1 MKDEGLRAAGDRGRW
16 SFILHPSSFILSL
29 WLVATS
35 ASASNSLLVERRT
48 IRHGEQLTII
58 VSLEGEFSELD
69 DVRVPLH
76 NLTISDPPSIASE
89 FSWING
95 EIVRRKVLRYRARA
109 VGAGPALVGPLTLS
123 AGSQRDTLP
132 AIAIDVLPD
141 RAATSDDPVVILEEL
156 LATGREPLFVM
167 AEQDERSVYAGE
179 QVIVTWYLYNAA
191 TVQRWQIGSI
201 PKLADFWVE
210 ELDVRNS
217 RAQTT
222 FIGDHPVQKMAVR
235 RVALYP
241 LRPGRLEVGALE
253 VEAAVL
259 RRRSNRG
266 PFSIFEGNLIETGFS
281 SSPIWIEANALPAG
295 PPVSAVGELAMRCSQ
310 PKQTAGG
317 PVIVEATVSG
327 RGNLRAAVAPAFAAA
342 PVGEVQRI
350 EQGVGVQK
358 SADAAT
364 MTRRW
369 QYLIFPRAAG
379 TMTVPSLQM
388 PVFSPGA
395 KTRQLLQCSAAA
407 LVVNATERPRV
418 ATGAPAAAPPT
429 LRTRTTPFILAG
441 LIGIACLAVV
451 LPWWRRRATL
461 ERQIR
466 GIISNQNPGEVRE
479 RVHTALAGR
488 GIDAVVL
495 LKEPSDRGDAY
506 RSLRSLLDA
515 LERDRIDVDDR
526 EREIR
531 RRLRELF

>member
-1 MKDEGLRAAGDRGRW
+1 MVIGMWRYLIVSILLATAAG
-16 SFILHPSSFILSL
+16 
-29 WLVATS
+29 
-35 ASASNSLLVERRT
+35 ASNSLLVERRT

-58 VSLEGEFSELD
+58 VSLEGEFAELD

-95 EIVRRKVLRYRARA
+95 EIIRRKVLRYRARA
-109 VGAGPALVGPLTLS
+109 DAAGAALVGPLTLRV
-123 AGSQRDTLP
+123 GQQQDTLP

-167 AEQDERSVYAGE
+167 AEQDEPSVYAGE

-217 RAQTT
+217 RAQTI
-222 FIGDHPVQKMAVR
+222 FLGDHPVQKMAVR

-281 SSPIWIEANALPAG
+281 SSPIWVEAKALPAG
-295 PPVSAVGELAMRCSQ
+295 PAVSAVGELTMRCSS
-310 PKQTAGG
+310 PKQTSGG
-317 PVIVEATVSG
+317 PVIVEATVTG
-327 RGNLRAAVAPAFAAA
+327 QGNLRAAVPPVFAVA
-342 PVGEVQRI
+342 PVGDVQRI
-350 EQGVGVQK
+350 EQGVSLQK
-358 SADAAT
+358 SAEAAM

-379 TMTVPSLQM
+379 KMAIPSLQM

-395 KTRQLLQCSAAA
+395 ETRRLLQCSASVLA
-407 LVVNATERPRV
+407 VTATDRPRV
-418 ATGAPAAAPPT
+418 AAGAPAAAPPT
-429 LRTRTTPFILAG
+429 LRARMTPFIVAG
-441 LIGIACLAVV
+441 IIGMVCLAFV
-451 LPWWRRRATL
+451 LPWWRRRASV
-461 ERQIR
+461 ERHIR
-466 GIISNQNPGEVRE
+466 TIISDQNPAEIRE
-479 RVHTALAGR
+479 RVHAALAGR

-495 LKEPSDRGDAY
+495 VKEASDRGDAY

-526 EREIR
+526 DREIR

>member
-1 MKDEGLRAAGDRGRW
+1 MKDESLTAVGDRGRW
-16 SFILHPSSFILSL
+16 PFIFHPSSFILSL
-29 WLVATS
+29 LLVAAS

-58 VSLEGEFSELD
+58 VSMEGEFAELD

-95 EIVRRKVLRYRARA
+95 EIIRRKVLRYRARA
-109 VGAGPALVGPLTLS
+109 VAAGPALVGPLTLR
-123 AGSQRDTLP
+123 AGQQQDTLP
-132 AIAIDVLPD
+132 AIAIDVLAD
-141 RAATSDDPVVILEEL
+141 RAATSDDPLVILEEL

-167 AEQDERSVYAGE
+167 AEQDQQSVYAGE

-217 RAQTT
+217 RALTT
-222 FIGDHPVQKMAVR
+222 FLGDHPVQKMAVR

-259 RRRSNRG
+259 RRRSSRG

-281 SSPIWIEANALPAG
+281 SSPLWIDAMALPAG
-295 PPVSAVGELAMRCSQ
+295 PPVSAVGELSLRCSQ
-310 PKQTAGG
+310 PKQTSGG
-317 PVIVEATVSG
+317 PVIVEATVAG
-327 RGNLRAAVAPAFAAA
+327 QGNLRAADPPSFAVAPL
-342 PVGEVQRI
+342 GDVQRI
-350 EQGVGVQK
+350 EESVSVQR
-358 SADAAT
+358 SAEAAM

-369 QYLIFPRAAG
+369 KYLIFPRAAG
-379 TMTVPSLQM
+379 TMTIPSLQM
-388 PVFSPGA
+388 SVFSPG
-395 KTRQLLQCSAAA
+395 KETRQLLQCSASTLA
-407 LVVNATERPRV
+407 VTATDRPRV
-418 ATGAPAAAPPT
+418 ATGAPAAVQPT
-429 LRTRTTPFILAG
+429 VRTRMMPFVLAG
-441 LIGIACLAVV
+441 LIAIALLAIV
-451 LPWWRRRATL
+451 LPWWRRRASL

-466 GIISNQNPGEVRE
+466 EIISDQNPAEVRA
-479 RVHTALAGR
+479 RVHAALTER
-488 GIDAVVL
+488 GTDAVVL
-495 LKEPSDRGDAY
+495 LKEASDRGDAY

-515 LERDRIDVDDR
+515 LERDRIEVDDR
-526 EREIR
+526 DREIR